1 MMNDEPIKYDLSL
14 PCEAELL
21 VPHRRPIRMIDRLV
35 EFNGTSGVVEALVS
49 SGNLLV
55 GEDGALDSI
64 AFVEIMAQA
73 YAAIKGYHDL
83 SNSIPV
89 KKGFL
94 VAVKHLEING
104 EAYLGDLLKIRA
116 STSSELGGFA
126 IAEGTVMR
134 EEEVLASASLT
145 LWVP

>member
-1 MMNDEPIKYDLSL
+1 MNNEQIKDDLSL

-21 VPHRRPIRMIDRLV
+21 APHRRPIRMIDRLV
-35 EFNGTSGVVEALVS
+35 EFNDKSGVVESLVS
-49 SGNLLV
+49 SENLLV
-55 GEDGALDSI
+55 GEDGVLDCV
-64 AFVEIMAQA
+64 AFVELIAQA
-73 YAAIKGYHDL
+73 YAAIKGYDDL
-83 SNSIPV
+83 SHDKPV

-104 EAYLGDLLKIRA
+104 KAYLGDLLKIKA
-116 STSSELGGFA
+116 STNSELGGFA
-126 IAEGTVMR
+126 IAEGVVMR

>member
-1 MMNDEPIKYDLSL
+1 MSDEPIKTDLTL

-35 EFNGTSGVVEALVS
+35 EFNDKSGAVEAFVS
-49 SGNLLV
+49 AENLLV
-55 GEDGALDSI
+55 GEDGILDNI
-64 AFVEIMAQA
+64 VFVELIAQA
-73 YAAIKGYHDL
+73 YAAIKGYDDL
-83 SNSIPV
+83 SHNMPV

-94 VAVKHLEING
+94 VAVKHMECNG
-104 EAYLGDLLKIRA
+104 EVRLGDLLTVRA
-116 STSSELGGFA
+116 STISEVGDFT
-126 IAEGTVMR
+126 IAEGVVMR